1 MKTIKEFSETL
12 NEAPKRDKATKE
24 FVKGA
29 VWAKQYKKLQGEFK
43 TLAKHLNAKIKNIDK
58 QWPTMSDSERSNTV
72 IQMVSMRKKL
82 ADAYHTERPKP
93 SGGMYQKRAGD

>member
-12 NEAPKRDKATKE
+12 NEAPKD
-24 FVKGA
+24 
-29 VWAKQYKKLQGEFK
+29 VWGKQYKKLQGEFK
-43 TLAKHLNAKIKNIDK
+43 TLGQRLNLKLKDINKR
-58 QWPTMSDSERSNTV
+58 WPKMTDSEKSNTV
-72 IQMVSMRKKL
+72 IQMVSMRRKL

>member
-1 MKTIKEFSETL
+1 MRTIKEISETL

-29 VWAKQYKKLQGEFK
+29 VWAKQYKKMQGELRTIGK
-43 TLAKHLNAKIKNIDK
+43 RLNDKIKDIDK
-58 QWPTMSDSERSNTV
+58 RWKTMDDSERSNTV

-82 ADAYHTERPKP
+82 LDAWNTSAPTK
-93 SGGMYQKRAGD
+93 GMYQKRAGD

>member
-12 NEAPKRDKATKE
+12 NEAPKD
-24 FVKGA
+24 
-29 VWAKQYKKLQGEFK
+29 VWGKQYKKLQGEFK

-82 ADAYHTERPKP
+82 LDAWNTSAPTK
-93 SGGMYQKRAGD
+93 GMYQKRAGD

>member
-1 MKTIKEFSETL
+1 MTFWSYRMRTIKEISETL
-12 NEAPKRDKATKE
+12 NEAPKRDD
-24 FVKGA
+24 
-29 VWAKQYKKLQGEFK
+29 
-43 TLAKHLNAKIKNIDK
+43 KIKDIDK
-58 QWPTMSDSERSNTV
+58 RWKTMDDSERSNTV

>member
-12 NEAPKRDKATKE
+12 NEAPKD
-24 FVKGA
+24 
-29 VWAKQYKKLQGEFK
+29 VWGKQYKKMQGELRTIGK
-43 TLAKHLNAKIKNIDK
+43 RLNDKIKDIDK
-58 QWPTMSDSERSNTV
+58 RWPKMSDSERSNTV

>member
-12 NEAPKRDKATKE
+12 NEAPKD
-24 FVKGA
+24 
-29 VWAKQYKKLQGEFK
+29 VWGKQYKKLQGEFK

-58 QWPTMSDSERSNTV
+58 QWPKMTDSERSNTV

-82 ADAYHTERPKP
+82 SDAWNTSAPTK
-93 SGGMYQKRAGD
+93 GMYQKRPGD

>member
-12 NEAPKRDKATKE
+12 NEAPKD
-24 FVKGA
+24 
-29 VWAKQYKKLQGEFK
+29 VWGKQYKKLQGEFK

-72 IQMVSMRKKL
+72 MQMVSIRRKL
-82 ADAYHTERPKP
+82 TDAWKTSAPTK
-93 SGGMYQKRAGD
+93 GMYQKRPGD